1 HTATL
6 THAVYLGF
14 PSLYRVPPPVGINAA
29 NGIHRTADGRWHVF
43 FQYNPASTRHEHIHW
58 GHMSSSYLVSWR
70 EEPLGPVPRPGEAD
84 QDGCWSGVGLLDHAP
99 DGSAAEDAELS
110 AGSVAG

>member
-1 HTATL
+1 MTEPL
-6 THAVYLGF
+6 DPGF
-14 PSLYRVPPPVGINAA
+14 PALHRVHPLGWINDP

-58 GHMSSSYLVSWR
+58 GHMSSSDLVSWR

-84 QDGCWSGVGLLDHAP
+84 QDGCWSGIGLLDPAP
-99 DGSAAEDAELS
+99 GDPVAAAAADQIGRAH
-110 AGSVAG
+110 V